1 VPALLEELR
10 GRADLIW
17 LLPDLVVTNPQTLE
31 SYFLFSFTNKVPVL
45 AFSEKYLKSGAA
57 VVVTFD
63 LEAMGEQAG
72 GMAARLLL
80 GAAVRDVPPVDI
92 SRVKTIVN
100 PTVAGKLQLPI
111 TKDTPR

>member
-1 VPALLEELR
+1 M
-10 GRADLIW
+10 
-17 LLPDLVVTNPQTLE
+17 
-31 SYFLFSFTNKVPVL
+31 L

-63 LEAMGEQAG
+63 PEALGEQAA

-80 GAAVRDVPPVDI
+80 GAPVSAVPAVDI
-92 SRVKTIVN
+92 ARGKTIVN

-111 TKDTPR
+111 TEDTPR